1 MEDGLAEH
9 VGRRGIVARHELGA
23 AGDHL
28 PCLGGVE
35 HVRDVAGIAHA
46 DARQREAAD
55 VIATQ
60 SHTSRALSEQAA
72 TSLDEIG
79 AIDGGIRELV
89 QID

>member
-1 MEDGLAEH
+1 MLADL
-9 VGRRGIVARHELGA
+9 RRETEAMLA
-23 AGDHL
+23 AQRRV
-28 PCLGGVE
+28 VE
-35 HVRDVAGIAHA
+35 RIAEV